1 MTILLSYEPKHTF
14 LKKQYVYWSTLRIMN
29 LVIALSKMKILR
41 DHLLLSR
48 ASVLVFAIS
57 LMLPACSRP
66 AFLGGIGTSG
76 KYLEAKEE
84 ITRRRGGNIDKAI
97 VNLETVV
104 RDDPTYRDSLTLLGR
119 AYYVRERYGDARMV
133 LQRALAVDK
142 DDEIAWLVLGVT
154 QLRLGE
160 NGSGLQATKGG
171 LTLFS
176 KVSTEGYRGY
186 KYWDRSGKVRI
197 ALRRAVVAAS
207 KEADGNENLIRSVDN
222 LLAVIDDEEW
232 NLRSEKPRDLQH
244 EIQGVGN

>member
-1 MTILLSYEPKHTF
+1 MAGSAWRCFTCHEPCDIFCCKMETI
-14 LKKQYVYWSTLRIMN
+14 RN
-29 LVIALSKMKILR
+29 RLVSP
-41 DHLLLSR
+41 R
-48 ASVLVFAIS
+48 ASFLVLAIS
-57 LMLPACSRP
+57 LMLAACSRP

-84 ITRRRGGNIDKAI
+84 ITRKRGGNIDKAI

-119 AYYVRERYGDARMV
+119 AYYTRERYGDAKLI

-142 DDEIAWLVLGVT
+142 DDEIAWLVLSLV

-160 NGSGLQATKGG
+160 NGGGLQTAKGG

-176 KVSTEGYRGY
+176 KVSAEGYKGY
-186 KYWDRSGKVRI
+186 RYWDRSGKVKI

-207 KEADGNENLIRSVDN
+207 KEADGNENLIRSVEN
-222 LLAVIDDEEW
+222 LLATIDEEEW

-244 EIQGVGN
+244 ELQGVGH